1 MPHISSEPPFVVYV
15 AAAASHPALSHVAPG
30 SALVG
35 LRPDRGASTTLCY
48 YEGNQ
53 HRIEQLQHFEAKA
66 HMAASRLST
75 RAPTIARGT
84 FPLDA
89 LRKVAEFI
97 YDDGKE
103 WKYIPCVDE
112 DSFDPTAAAAI
123 RQVLQR
129 WPDATLLTRGEL
141 RSAIQIPGVRFDTW
155 SVCSPQLRSARNPV
169 GFLGGGATR
178 EAACL
183 AAIFHSSR

>member
-1 MPHISSEPPFVVYV
+1 MPLISSPPFVVYV
-15 AAAASHPALSHVAPG
+15 ATAVAHPALSHVAPG
-30 SALVG
+30 SAFVAL
-35 LRPDRGASTTLCY
+35 PSATGATTALCY

-53 HRIEQLQHFEAKA
+53 NQIAQLQHFEAKA

-75 RAPTIARGT
+75 HAPTVARGT
-84 FPLDA
+84 FPLEA

-112 DSFDPTAAAAI
+112 TSFDPSAAAAI

-141 RSAIQIPGVRFDTW
+141 RSAIQIPGVRFETW

-169 GFLGGGATR
+169 GFLAGGATR

-183 AAIFHSSR
+183 AAILNSPR